1 MTVNVVDGQLKVT
14 LTDTE
19 TVKFNIDRVFF
30 DKTDER
36 AAKALSHLLK
46 TAAAKAN
53 FTSTATRFAIELYPV
68 FSGGCEIW
76 YIPQSIDRATI
87 KRRSVFEF
95 NRTDGLLAACEA
107 LYHDPKTRYL
117 KSCAFVNGG
126 KYRLLVTGLEPR
138 RHKCIALGFAD
149 RCLKTLDRVKTLE
162 HWQCVCPK
170 NAIAVI
176 GAAMCRDIS
185 QDL

>member
-19 TVKFNIDRVFF
+19 TVRFNIDRVFF
-30 DKTDER
+30 DKTDSL

-53 FTSTATRFAIELYPV
+53 FTSAATRFAIELYPV
-68 FSGGCEIW
+68 ISGGCEVW
-76 YIPQSIDRATI
+76 YIPQGFDRAAI

-95 NRTDGLLAACEA
+95 DRTDGLLAVCEA

-117 KSCAFVNGG
+117 KSSAYINGG
-126 KYRLLVTGLEPR
+126 KCRLLVTGLEPKS
-138 RHKCIALGFAD
+138 HKCIALGFAD
-149 RCLKTLDRVKTLE
+149 RCLKSLDQVKTLE

-185 QDL
+185 QD